1 MEQKLSLDSE
11 SEYGGIKLGDQDQ
24 EVSTDTMTERG
35 RRHRGCSRRV
45 KATQSR
51 VGLGRAARVL
61 HKRRKATTDPT
72 GEYKSDEAEEGDD
85 GRWPLAGSLGRG
97 READCHGRR
106 HRCCRLEKEVAKAD
120 DCQRKPERGRGG
132 EEAVV
137 ATAIEEGERGC
148 DKGRQCGYVAAVE
161 EATTL
166 VFWVADAVATWGR
179 RWRRQKRLLSLYKE
193 KRTREKY
200 RCR

>member
-85 GRWPLAGSLGRG
+85 GRWPLAGSLGGEDDNNEGSRVRKQRLRLRLR
-97 READCHGRR
+97 REKG
-106 HRCCRLEKEVAKAD
+106 
-120 DCQRKPERGRGG
+120 
-132 EEAVV
+132 V
-137 ATAIEEGERGC
+137 ATR
-148 DKGRQCGYVAAVE
+148 DDSAAM
-161 EATTL
+161 
-166 VFWVADAVATWGR
+166 
-179 RWRRQKRLLSLYKE
+179 
-193 KRTREKY
+193 
-200 RCR
+200 